1 MACRCPGNAGI
12 GECPE
17 AERRSAWR
25 GDLYWRRKPGHRSRH
40 GRGHSVRRRRFLY
53 NEIKGFPS
61 FEEIWRRICVTHIK
75 GEETSQYIIERSLM
89 RPRALIELLRACR
102 SRAVNLEH
110 SRIEVSDIEEG
121 ERAYSNELLNNIAF
135 EIRDIFPAGA
145 DILYEFLEAPVELSG
160 QEIHSIVTRV
170 VGHDKA
176 EYLFELLLWYGFLGL
191 VRDDQEITYF
201 YQVNYSINLF

>member
-1 MACRCPGNAGI
+1 
-12 GECPE
+12 
-17 AERRSAWR
+17 
-25 GDLYWRRKPGHRSRH
+25 
-40 GRGHSVRRRRFLY
+40 
-53 NEIKGFPS
+53 
-61 FEEIWRRICVTHIK
+61 
-75 GEETSQYIIERSLM
+75 M